1 MIRVMLSNQKFD
13 SEIHQLYTRMWKKEK
28 RGFCLLITL
37 DGVREKELDKEA
49 KKPRNK
55 ETDKMKVEEKTAL
68 SSVRKKKQGQRG
80 SKEKKKRWKRKNC
93 TLHKYL

>member
-13 SEIHQLYTRMWKKEK
+13 SEIHELYTRMWKKEK

-49 KKPRNK
+49 
-55 ETDKMKVEEKTAL
+55 EK
-68 SSVRKKKQGQRG
+68 
-80 SKEKKKRWKRKNC
+80 KEK
-93 TLHKYL
+93 